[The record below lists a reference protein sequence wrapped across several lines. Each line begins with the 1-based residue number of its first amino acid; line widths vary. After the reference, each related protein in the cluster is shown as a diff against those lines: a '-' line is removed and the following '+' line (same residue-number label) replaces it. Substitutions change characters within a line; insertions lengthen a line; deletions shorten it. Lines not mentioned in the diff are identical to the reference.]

1 MPLGYRARMKAR
13 SNTVSFGLFA
23 AVSLLIAVV
32 VFLMAGGFFSRW
44 DGVVT
49 NVASPIDGS
58 RTSVWVYEEGDM
70 RKLTLPTSAVRG
82 HGFTLNARGY
92 PPAPLPDD
100 LPVTRKSRFSLNF
113 IMTDPE
119 RSAQIYP
126 TTSSSALAI
135 AVIAFFLL
143 LFGRNMVVSGSPFN
157 IEPRKLELPKQ
168 QTPMGQVA
176 PQKKARSKKGPPPP
190 NKRRRR

>member
-1 MPLGYRARMKAR
+1 MKAR
-13 SNTVSFGLFA
+13 SNTVNFGLFA
-23 AVSLLIAVV
+23 AVALLIAVV
-32 VFLMAGGFFSRW
+32 VFLMASGFFSRW
-44 DGVVT
+44 DGLVT

-58 RTSVWVYEEGDM
+58 RTSVWVYEDGDM
-70 RKLTLPTSAVRG
+70 RKLTFPTAAVRG
-82 HGFTLNARGY
+82 HGFRLDQRGIA
-92 PPAPLPDD
+92 PAPLPDD
-100 LPVTRKSRFSLNF
+100 LAVTRKSRFSLNF

-126 TTSSSALAI
+126 TTSSSALGI
-135 AVIAFFLL
+135 AVLAFFLL

-157 IEPRKLELPKQ
+157 VEPRKLELPKQ

>member
-1 MPLGYRARMKAR
+1 MKER
-13 SNTVSFGLFA
+13 SNTASFGMFA
-23 AVSLLIAVV
+23 AVALLIAVLI
-32 VFLMAGGFFSRW
+32 FLLAGGFFSRW

-49 NVASPIDGS
+49 NVASPIEGS

-70 RKLTLPTSAVRG
+70 RNLTFPTVAVRG
-82 HGFTLNARGY
+82 HGFTMNTRGY

-100 LPVTRKSRFSLNF
+100 LPITRKSRFSLNF
-113 IMTDPE
+113 IMTDPDQA
-119 RSAQIYP
+119 AQIYP
-126 TTSSSALAI
+126 TTSSSALAV
-135 AVIAFFLL
+135 AVLSFFLL

-168 QTPMGQVA
+168 QPPVGQVA
-176 PQKKARSKKGPPPP
+176 PRRKQRSKKGPPPP

>member
-1 MPLGYRARMKAR
+1 MKAR
-13 SNTVSFGLFA
+13 SNTVSFGMFA
-23 AVSLLIAVV
+23 AVALLIAVV

-70 RKLTLPTSAVRG
+70 RQLTFPTSAVRG
-82 HGFTLNARGY
+82 HGFRLDQRGIA
-92 PPAPLPDD
+92 PAPLPDD
-100 LPVTRKSRFSLNF
+100 LPVTRKSRFTLNF
-113 IMTDPE
+113 IMTDPD
-119 RSAQIYP
+119 RAAQIYA

-135 AVIAFFLL
+135 AVLAFFLL

-157 IEPRKLELPKQ
+157 IEPRPLELPKQ

-176 PQKKARSKKGPPPP
+176 QQKKKARSKKGPPPP